1 MQLFLQLS
9 KLQGTTSYFDE
20 NVGRVEVKSDTV
32 IYYIDID
39 KNYYVVK
46 RKSIILIDKAVGE
59 YLRISENFY
68 P

>member
-1 MQLFLQLS
+1 MGGIRLTLDIAL
-9 KLQGTTSYFDE
+9 E
-20 NVGRVEVKSDTV
+20 N
-32 IYYIDID
+32 YIDID

>member
-1 MQLFLQLS
+1 MGGIRLTLDIAL
-9 KLQGTTSYFDE
+9 E
-20 NVGRVEVKSDTV
+20 N
-32 IYYIDID
+32 YIDID

-46 RKSIILIDKAVGE
+46 RKSIILIDKAVGK